1 MIRFENVTKHYGTR
15 VALENV
21 DFSLDPAEMAFL
33 VGHSGAG
40 KSTLLRHL
48 VCLEAPSEGRV
59 MVGNFDLRRLS
70 DDQLPMFRR
79 KVGVVFQDPQLLPD
93 RSVFDNVALPLRAAG
108 FDRKVIPS
116 RVMAALE
123 QVELSHVEHALPGEL
138 SSGQRQRVG
147 IARAVV
153 HKPALLLAD
162 EPTGNLD
169 PELSKKIM
177 KLFTQFRNHGVT
189 VLVATHEQALVEAQP
204 FRVLRLDQGR
214 LVEDG
219 R

>member
-1 MIRFENVTKHYGTR
+1 MISFENVTKRYGTR
-15 VALENV
+15 IALDEV
-21 DFSLDPAEMAFL
+21 SFALDAGEMAFL

-70 DDQLPMFRR
+70 ASQLPMFRR

-93 RSVFDNVALPLRAAG
+93 RTVYENVALPLKAAG
-108 FDRKVIPS
+108 FDRKVVPG
-116 RVMAALE
+116 RVKAALE
-123 QVELSHVEHALPGEL
+123 QVELSHVVDALPGEL

-189 VLVATHEQALVEAQP
+189 VLIATHEQALVEAQP

-214 LVEDG
+214 LVESG
-219 R
+219 

>member
-1 MIRFENVTKHYGTR
+1 MIQFENVTKRYGTR
-15 VALENV
+15 LALDEV
-21 DFSLDPAEMAFL
+21 SFSLDPSEMAFL

-59 MVGNFDLRRLS
+59 MVGNFDLRKLS
-70 DDQLPMFRR
+70 PDQLPMFRR
-79 KVGVVFQDPQLLPD
+79 KVGVVFQDPQLLAD
-93 RSVFDNVALPLRAAG
+93 RSVFENVALPLRAAG
-108 FDRKVIPS
+108 FDRSVIPA
-116 RVMAALE
+116 RVKAALE
-123 QVELSHVEHALPGEL
+123 QVELSHLEQALPGEL

-189 VLVATHEQALVEAQP
+189 VLIATHEQALVEAQP

-214 LVEDG
+214 LVESG

>member
-1 MIRFENVTKHYGTR
+1 MIQFENVTKRYGTR
-15 VALENV
+15 LALDEV
-21 DFSLDPAEMAFL
+21 SFSLDPSEMAFL

-59 MVGNFDLRRLS
+59 MVGNFDLRKLS
-70 DDQLPMFRR
+70 PDQLPMFRR
-79 KVGVVFQDPQLLPD
+79 KVGVVFQDPQLLAD
-93 RSVFDNVALPLRAAG
+93 RSVFENVALPLRAAG
-108 FDRKVIPS
+108 FDRRVIPA
-116 RVMAALE
+116 RVKAALE
-123 QVELSHVEHALPGEL
+123 QVELSHLEQALPGEL

-189 VLVATHEQALVEAQP
+189 VLIATHEQALVEAQP

-214 LVEDG
+214 LVESG
-219 R
+219 Q

>member
-1 MIRFENVTKHYGTR
+1 M
-15 VALENV
+15 ALDEV
-21 DFSLDPAEMAFL
+21 SFALDPGEMAFL

-40 KSTLLRHL
+40 KSTLLRQL
-48 VCLEAPSEGRV
+48 IRLEEPTEGRV
-59 MVGNFDLRRLS
+59 LVGKFDLRRLTS
-70 DDQLPMFRR
+70 DQLPIYRR

-93 RSVFDNVALPLRAAG
+93 RTVFDNVALPLRAAG
-108 FDRKVIPS
+108 FDRKEIPG
-116 RVMAALE
+116 RVNAALA
-123 QVELSHVEHALPGEL
+123 QVDLTDHINELPASL

-153 HKPALLLAD
+153 HRPALLLAD

-189 VLVATHEQALVEAQP
+189 VLIATHEQALVESQP
-204 FRVLRLDQGR
+204 FRVLRLEGGR
-214 LVEDG
+214 LVEG

>member
-1 MIRFENVTKHYGTR
+1 MIQFDNVTKRYGTR
-15 VALENV
+15 LALDEV
-21 DFSLDPAEMAFL
+21 SFSLDPAEMAFL

-48 VCLEAPSEGRV
+48 VCLEAPTEGRV
-59 MVGNFDLRRLS
+59 MVGNFDLRKLS
-70 DDQLPMFRR
+70 ADQLPMFRR
-79 KVGVVFQDPQLLPD
+79 KVGVVFQDPQLLSD
-93 RSVFDNVALPLRAAG
+93 RTVFENVALPLRAAG
-108 FDRKVIPS
+108 FDRAVIPA
-116 RVMAALE
+116 RVKAALE
-123 QVELSHVEHALPGEL
+123 QVELSHLEQALPGEL

-189 VLVATHEQALVEAQP
+189 VLIATHEQALVEAQP

-214 LVEDG
+214 LVESG